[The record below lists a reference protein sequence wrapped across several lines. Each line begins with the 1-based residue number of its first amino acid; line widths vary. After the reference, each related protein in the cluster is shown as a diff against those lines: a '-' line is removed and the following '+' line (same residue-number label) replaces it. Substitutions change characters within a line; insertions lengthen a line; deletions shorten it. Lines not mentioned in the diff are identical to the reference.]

1 MKRFYS
7 FILSLVLVFSILFTT
22 ACDFSI
28 PSNGTDIGTNQGTN
42 GSNNSSGNN
51 GANQGNT
58 NQDSSNDG
66 SGDTNKGDGTQEGG
80 SVGDGN
86 NNEEVAVEN
95 PALTK
100 PALNLED
107 IPAYSGVGYIE
118 INNNTPSFTK
128 NQIVT
133 DSYEFYSEL
142 DSLGRCS
149 LAVACLGKD
158 LMPTGTRGGLTHNP
172 TGWHGQ
178 AIYERSHLIAYALA
192 GEENNKLN
200 LITGTYDLNGIMQDF
215 ESLILDYIKETNNH
229 VMYRVE
235 PLFEGDDLLCK
246 GIQME
251 AYSVEDEGEGVSF
264 NVFIYNAQDDVI
276 IDYATGDY
284 EIPETEFTYIL
295 HKTKHKIHKTTC
307 NAVHDMKEENK
318 EGTTLSLEELVAE
331 LTRLYGTNWS
341 YCGTCKPQNG

>member
-1 MKRFYS
+1 MKRIYS
-7 FILSLVLVFSILFTT
+7 FILCLILVASVLLASACFPTT
-22 ACDFSI
+22 QSPNLPGDENS
-28 PSNGTDIGTNQGTN
+28 SVGEGDNTGSSGSGNGENTHPGNDNTTGEGDQNKGEN
-42 GSNNSSGNN
+42 GSENDED
-51 GANQGNT
+51 
-58 NQDSSNDG
+58 DS
-66 SGDTNKGDGTQEGG
+66 Q
-80 SVGDGN
+80 VI
-86 NNEEVAVEN
+86 EN
-95 PALTK
+95 PAITW
-100 PALNLED
+100 PTLNLED

-215 ESLILDYIKETNNH
+215 ESIVLDYIKETNHH
-229 VMYRVE
+229 VMYRVVPVFSQNE
-235 PLFEGDDLLCK
+235 LLCR
-246 GIQME
+246 GVQME
-251 AYSVEDEGEGVSF
+251 AYSVEDEGEGISF

-276 IDYATGDY
+276 IDYTTGDY
-284 EIPETEFTYIL
+284 EIPQTDFTYIL
-295 HKTKHKIHKTTC
+295 NKKNHKIHKTTC

-318 EGTTLSLEELVAE
+318 EGTPLTLEELVEE
-331 LTRLYGTNWS
+331 LTRLYGSNWS